1 MLGILTFSGILLICL
16 NQTNQITMT
25 KKLLLIPSLLFT
37 FMAGAQ
43 EMNWKDGAIEP
54 NSKKGAMVVPY
65 GEFTNFKINDINLF
79 LYSVVIEG
87 KRIELETP
95 VPTELQTLF
104 RLPSDE
110 LQEAGEAPEV
120 KEAVADASA
129 KAQKVTSAKPAIVSN
144 LSNNIAKQNGL
155 MKANGASDDAS
166 VKSVENFEDASKAF
180 VSASDKVSNDIE
192 VIKQARVKMVM
203 LAQQDF
209 SHAQMVT
216 NLPVL
221 PKNPSDHYKTM
232 TDAYGEVQD
241 AYTAIET
248 MAGSGNV
255 PQEIQ
260 DAMNKITSTLK
271 VIQDEKLSS
280 VYGETEF
287 LYLGLSNKKNF
298 TAIAPPVQGDGDF
311 VNYSVTVTP
320 SRTNSLGPYLNPQ
333 TFDFDI
339 PVKGGWKADFS
350 VGPTFSFGDGAKDE
364 KYYFE
369 NTGTDGE
376 ATLKQRD
383 NGNVVSPGL
392 AAMMHFY
399 RRSGKDFSWGGMMGV
414 GAGFQAV
421 DDADVSFY
429 TGLSAVL
436 GKSQKIM
443 LSAGVSFLK
452 VDRLKEGEY
461 AVDTVYNTAN
471 VTLGDVTE
479 KVIKSS
485 FFLSISYSL
494 TNRIEK

>member
-1 MLGILTFSGILLICL
+1 MLGILTFSRILLICL

-54 NSKKGAMVVPY
+54 DTKNGAMVVPY
-65 GEFTNFKINDINLF
+65 GEFSNFKIKDINLF

-110 LQEAGEAPEV
+110 LQATGDTPEV
-120 KEAVADASA
+120 TEAVADAGA
-129 KAQKVTSAKPAIVSN
+129 KAQKVTSAKQDIVNN
-144 LSNNIAKQNGL
+144 LSNKLAINAEGTAGNDES
-155 MKANGASDDAS
+155 GASVD
-166 VKSVENFEDASKAF
+166 NFEAASKAF
-180 VSASDKVSNDIE
+180 VAASDKVSNDLE

-221 PKNPSDHYKTM
+221 PKDPSKDYAAM
-232 TDAYGEVQD
+232 TDAYGKVQD
-241 AYTAIET
+241 AYQKLEE
-248 MAGSGNV
+248 MLVNAGSV

-260 DAMNKITSTLK
+260 DAMNEITNTLK
-271 VIQDEKLSS
+271 VIKDQNVSS

-287 LYLGLSNKKNF
+287 LHLGLSNKKNF

-311 VNYSVTVTP
+311 VNYNVTITP
-320 SRTNSLGPYLNPQ
+320 SRTNNLGPYLNPQ

-383 NGNVVSPGL
+383 NNNAVSPGL